1 MSKSKRGNIASAKV
15 IQFPVKLAFAVTA
28 HKIQGQ
34 TVKKPRKVVVDLRSV
49 FQPAMAYV
57 MLSRVESIEQ
67 LFILDKFVETKIYGN
82 QDAIREL
89 EKMNKMSMNE
99 KPSNW
104 YDKKKEQTRISLL
117 NCGSIRPQHAHLS
130 QDRTLTISDAVCLT
144 ETWLWTDEDTSRFEL
159 DGFTAHHN
167 AAGRGRGVSVYYN
180 KEKFTHKLDMKEE
193 KVQLIIL
200 TGKQV
205 DLIIVYKAPAGTDS
219 LLQTQLQTVINLDRP
234 TLICGD
240 FNMCF
245 IDNRNNRTTRF
256 LTQIGFKQLV
266 HDATHIEGGHID
278 HVYVLNLRVNI
289 NLYSPYFTAKDHD
302 ALCISIPETEE

>member
-1 MSKSKRGNIASAKV
+1 
-15 IQFPVKLAFAVTA
+15 
-28 HKIQGQ
+28 
-34 TVKKPRKVVVDLRSV
+34 
-49 FQPAMAYV
+49 
-57 MLSRVESIEQ
+57 
-67 LFILDKFVETKIYGN
+67 
-82 QDAIREL
+82 
-89 EKMNKMSMNE
+89 
-99 KPSNW
+99 
-104 YDKKKEQTRISLL
+104 
-117 NCGSIRPQHAHLS
+117 
-130 QDRTLTISDAVCLT
+130 
-144 ETWLWTDEDTSRFEL
+144 
-159 DGFTAHHN
+159 
-167 AAGRGRGVSVYYN
+167 
-180 KEKFTHKLDMKEE
+180 MKEE
-193 KVQLIIL
+193 KVQLIKM

-266 HDATHIEGGHID
+266 RDATHIEGGHID

-289 NLYSPYFTAKDHD
+289 DLYSPYFTAKDHD